1 MQYNN
6 AVPILIHDLL
16 PTGMLGIA
24 LTGLLAAFMAGV
36 AANVTAF
43 NTVVSYDLWQAYIQK
58 DKDDAYYVRFGRLA
72 TVAGILIAILTA
84 FIAKGYSNI
93 MNYIQLLFSYFN
105 APLFATFIIAMFWKR
120 ATPWAGFWGLVAGT
134 LGAFFTHF
142 FYSRGTI
149 NFGPDLAAS
158 FWGAGIAFAADA
170 VVTVAV
176 SLVTQPK
183 PLSELRGLMS
193 SGAPRRE
200 SAADAIWRS

>member
-1 MQYNN
+1 
-6 AVPILIHDLL
+6 
-16 PTGMLGIA
+16 
-24 LTGLLAAFMAGV
+24 
-36 AANVTAF
+36 
-43 NTVVSYDLWQAYIQK
+43 VSYDLWQAYVQK
-58 DKDDAYYVRFGRLA
+58 DRDDAYYVRFGRLA
-72 TVAGILIAILTA
+72 TVLGILIAILTA

-105 APLFATFIIAMFWKR
+105 APLFATFIIAMFWRR

-142 FYSRGTI
+142 FYSKGTI
-149 NFGPDLAAS
+149 GFGSDLAAS

-183 PLSELRGLMS
+183 PLSELQGLVYGTAS
-193 SGAPRRE
+193 EEETRKGREEEPNWWQRPIVLGAI
-200 SAADAIWRS
+200 AIALVVILNILFI